1 MYNGASDYANS
12 VDTVMLIIVGISIV
26 LLIGITVAMLYFVF
40 RYNRKRN
47 PVATQIHGNIL
58 LEVIW
63 IVVPTILVIIMFWYG
78 YEGFR
83 ELRAKTDYA
92 NQVDVTAFMWGWEFN
107 YDNGKKSD
115 TLVVPVG
122 EVTKLK
128 LFSRDVN
135 HSFYIPSFRI
145 KEDVIGSDTSYI
157 IIEPK
162 ETGTFDIACAEYCGL
177 NHWNMY
183 AKLHVMEDSAY
194 RNWLKMDMASTEE
207 ESGEDTETVEPATET
222 DENPDEGKTENMEE
236 TQGE

>member
-162 ETGTFDIACAEYCGL
+162 E
-177 NHWNMY
+177 NR
-183 AKLHVMEDSAY
+183 HV
-194 RNWLKMDMASTEE
+194 
-207 ESGEDTETVEPATET
+207 
-222 DENPDEGKTENMEE
+222 
-236 TQGE
+236 